1 MEVIMLALG
10 YISGIFMGV
19 VLGLLGGGGSILTVP
34 IITYL
39 FSIPATVA
47 TSYSLF
53 IVGVSAAIG
62 ASSYVKKGLIEY
74 KVGGI
79 FAVSAFLS
87 IYLVRQILL
96 PSIPDTFE
104 IFNIFEFSKDNL
116 VMLVFSIVMLGASF
130 AMIRGKKDSANAKPK
145 KLILF
150 ILQGL
155 FVGAVT
161 GFVGA
166 GGGFLIIPGL
176 VFLAGL
182 EMKKAVGTSL
192 FVISI
197 NSLFG
202 FSSDLISGTAIDW
215 VFLLKFTG
223 VGILGV
229 FIGTYLSNKI
239 SNKKLKPLFGWF
251 VLVAGISIIIKEIL

>member
-1 MEVIMLALG
+1 MIILG
-10 YISGIFMGV
+10 YISGIIMGI

-39 FSIPATVA
+39 FSIPPTLA

-53 IVGVSAAIG
+53 IVGISAAIG

-74 KVGGI
+74 KVGSY
-79 FAVSAFLS
+79 FAISAFFS
-87 IYLVRQILL
+87 IYLVRQVLL
-96 PSIPDTFE
+96 PIIPYIID
-104 IFNIFEFSKDNL
+104 IFNLFILSKDNL
-116 VMLVFSIVMLGASF
+116 VMLVFSIVMLGASIS
-130 AMIRGKKDSANAKPK
+130 MIRGRKESDDTKKPVQI
-145 KLILF
+145 ILL

-155 FVGAVT
+155 FVGSIT

-182 EMKKAVGTSL
+182 KMKRAVGTSL
-192 FVISI
+192 LVISI

-202 FSSDLISGTAIDW
+202 FSSDLINGTIVDW
-215 VFLLKFTG
+215 NLLLKFTL
-223 VGILGV
+223 VGIIGV
-229 FIGTYLSNKI
+229 FIGTFISNKI
-239 SNKKLKPLFGWF
+239 SNQKLKPLFGWF
-251 VLVAGISIIIKEIL
+251 VLIAGTFIIFKETL